1 MLANG
6 GYIMTNSKESYAGE
20 FEITSGKAMV
30 SDPCYDRE
38 TWCQG
43 VIDNVKN
50 GTWKA
55 YLHIIDDRVGYI
67 LCHHKSHICLLNN
80 DWTKESFEVG
90 VDSGQAGVYDEP
102 KYHGGEDDY
111 GEGGWYDLNCN
122 LTCDKDNKTVRYGG
136 VLEGG
141 VVSSSGYGDG
151 GYDCST
157 IKNDGEIVGI
167 LVDFGL
173 NEDIDYDEEW

>member
-1 MLANG
+1 MILANGEYNG
-6 GYIMTNSKESYAGE
+6 GYIMTNSKELYAGE
-20 FEITSGKAMV
+20 FEITSGSAMV
-30 SDPCYDRE
+30 SDPCYDE

-43 VIDNVKN
+43 IINNVKN

-55 YLHIIDDRVGYI
+55 YLHIIDKRVGYI
-67 LCHHKSHICLLNN
+67 LCHHISHICLLDNS
-80 DWTKESFEVG
+80 WKKEKFEVG
-90 VDSGQAGVYDEP
+90 VDSGQAGVYDES

-111 GEGGWYDLNCN
+111 GEGGWYDLNCD
-122 LTCDKDNKTVRYGG
+122 LTWDRIGNSLRYGG

-141 VVSSSGYGDG
+141 VVSSSGGGDG

-157 IKNDGEIVGI
+157 IKNSNGEIVGI

-173 NEDIDYDEEW
+173 ENED